1 RKTIYFRRSNLL
13 NACRNSST
21 KNRKRDRIMLVLT
34 RKTKEAIKIG
44 DDIEI
49 KVLAVQGDQV
59 KIGIKAPRSVEVHR
73 KELIEDVQLQNNEA
87 ANIPADYLV
96 KLNQLYDNKKN

>member
-1 RKTIYFRRSNLL
+1 
-13 NACRNSST
+13 
-21 KNRKRDRIMLVLT
+21 MLVLT

-59 KIGIKAPRSVEVHR
+59 KIGINAPRSVEIHR
-73 KELIEDVQLQNNEA
+73 KELIEDVQLQNSEA
-87 ANIPADYLV
+87 ASIPADYLD
-96 KLNQLYDNKKN
+96 KLNQLYDKNKE

>member
-1 RKTIYFRRSNLL
+1 
-13 NACRNSST
+13 
-21 KNRKRDRIMLVLT
+21 MLVLT